1 MLTPGAWTH
10 WNDIT
15 GFAIDIFGIWGEIW
29 GDGVNLG
36 GTEWDDANSLSG
48 DGWSSD
54 CKIETGFQCKG
65 TNCYEI
71 IRPTARVSSVSNENL
86 VSIEFSELVKFSSYS
101 EMKDNL
107 RWNIKGPDSPYEFEF
122 EIHDPDQTLR
132 NSIAFNTMQVSI
144 FNIKASLRGGGIEKV
159 ELWLEDL
166 TSVTD
171 IVGNKMSEGKI
182 SGNLNYYDYISS
194 GLY

>member
-1 MLTPGAWTH
+1 
-10 WNDIT
+10 
-15 GFAIDIFGIWGEIW
+15 
-29 GDGVNLG
+29 
-36 GTEWDDANSLSG
+36 
-48 DGWSSD
+48 
-54 CKIETGFQCKG
+54 
-65 TNCYEI
+65 
-71 IRPTARVSSVSNENL
+71 
-86 VSIEFSELVKFSSYS
+86 
-101 EMKDNL
+101 
-107 RWNIKGPDSPYEFEF
+107 
-122 EIHDPDQTLR
+122 
-132 NSIAFNTMQVSI
+132 MQVSI